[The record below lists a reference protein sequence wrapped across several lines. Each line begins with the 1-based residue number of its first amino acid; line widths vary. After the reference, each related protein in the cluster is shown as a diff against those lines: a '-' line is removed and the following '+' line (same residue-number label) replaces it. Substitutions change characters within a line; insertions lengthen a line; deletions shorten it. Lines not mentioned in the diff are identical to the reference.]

1 MVLLRH
7 MLGEVI
13 RDYRLNRDMTLR
25 EVSAKAGVALGY
37 LSEIELGKKEA
48 SSEFLF
54 YISEAMGVRLSEL
67 LVEAG
72 SRLSSYETPQ
82 TITVPDTI
90 PEEFFVGR

>member
-13 RDYRLNRDMTLR
+13 RDYRLVKGMTLR
-25 EVSAKAGVALGY
+25 DVSAKAGVALGY

-54 YISEAMGVRLSEL
+54 YISEALGVGLSEL
-67 LVEAG
+67 LIETGA
-72 SRLSSYETPQ
+72 RLASYETPQ
-82 TITVPDTI
+82 TITIPDTI
-90 PEEFFVGR
+90 PEDFFSRR